1 MLTALE
7 VDPLAACVT
16 TGTEAQRESNCL
28 ATVLG
33 LAVQGEWV
41 TESRPNGW
49 QRVADG
55 PDPPRPCLVRVP
67 FPGRGC
73 WRVGAPHAGAH
84 THIHCHVTYVH
95 VQPEF
100 RPSLCTSHAT
110 PASRHCQPAR
120 KPALCH
126 LESRVVGDPFFNP
139 LKNSLRSPAWGGS
152 MD

>member
-1 MLTALE
+1 MWLPLTHPQLGTWPATQAHALTGNRTS
-7 VDPLAACVT
+7 DPLVHRPALSPLSPTSQSKECNLDTLPWQAGWGPPMQVHT
-16 TGTEAQRESNCL
+16 RTS
-28 ATVLG
+28 TVMSL
-33 LAVQGEWV
+33 
-41 TESRPNGW
+41 N
-49 QRVADG
+49 
-55 PDPPRPCLVRVP
+55 
-67 FPGRGC
+67 
-73 WRVGAPHAGAH
+73 
-84 THIHCHVTYVH
+84 VH

-110 PASRHCQPAR
+110 PTSRHCQPAR